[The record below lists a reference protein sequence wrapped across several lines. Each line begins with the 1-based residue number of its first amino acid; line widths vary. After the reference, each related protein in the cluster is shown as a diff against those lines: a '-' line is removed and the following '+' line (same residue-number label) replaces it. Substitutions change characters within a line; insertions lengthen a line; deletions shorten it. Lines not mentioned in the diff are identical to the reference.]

1 MFASLLCNLKESRLV
16 AFQSDSTHRSIS
28 LLTTTNPRPKLYS
41 TALRPTHAL
50 LQTLDSGS
58 VPSESALGDFSQW
71 LRKNGAV
78 GSSPPPVKPSFVP
91 EGLGLVAQR
100 DLPRNEVVV
109 EVPKK
114 LWIDADTVA
123 ASAIGRVCGGLKPW
137 VAISLFLLREK
148 AMGDASPWRPYL
160 DILPRQTDSTI
171 FCAGRKRSF
180 WRYKINHSDAITSG
194 DPSWEIKGKGL
205 FSRELIFSLRTPV
218 PVKSGEQVYI
228 QFDLSKSNAELA
240 LDYGFIESRSDR
252 QAYTLTLEISESD
265 PFYGDKLDI
274 AESNGLGETAYFD
287 IVLGGSL
294 PPQMLPYLRLVA
306 LGGTDAFLLES
317 IFRNS
322 VWGHLELPVSRANEE
337 TICRVVRYACKS
349 ALSSYR
355 TTIQEDEEL
364 INGGNL
370 DRRLRIA
377 VGVRAGEKKLTQLHA
392 QLLLNGF
399 SQKCFLLTKLLS
411 FCIASGDVSH
421 AATAF
426 SLVDHPSTTLSNQM
440 LRALSLSPTPLNCLL
455 FYNQMLQ
462 RRETFKPNGFT
473 YAFLFSACA
482 RANSSLLCQ
491 GEQLHARIVS
501 AGFGSNVYV
510 QTNLINMYA
519 TATAAAGGTREEAIA
534 RARKVFDD
542 MPQRSIVSWN
552 SMLAVYLQLG
562 SCTQLPNSS
571 ARCLRGMPC
580 RGPP

>member
-1 MFASLLCNLKESRLV
+1 MLSVIHVTNGHALKIHRSSRTHFPAGVATMALHHLLLTPPHPFSFSPPLLPLLTP
-16 AFQSDSTHRSIS
+16 FSSSTHRSIS

-171 FCAGRKRSF
+171 FWSEEELLEIQGTQLLSTTIGVKEYVKSEFDQVEDAIIV
-180 WRYKINHSDAITSG
+180 RYKDLFPSTITFLDFLWAFGILRSRAFPRLRGENLALIPLADLINHSDAITSG

-377 VGVRAGEKKLTQLHA
+377 VGVRAGEKKVLNQIEDIFRERELELDGLEYYQERRLKDLGLT
-392 QLLLNGF
+392 G
-399 SQKCFLLTKLLS
+399 
-411 FCIASGDVSH
+411 
-421 AATAF
+421 
-426 SLVDHPSTTLSNQM
+426 
-440 LRALSLSPTPLNCLL
+440 
-455 FYNQMLQ
+455 
-462 RRETFKPNGFT
+462 E
-473 YAFLFSACA
+473 
-482 RANSSLLCQ
+482 Q
-491 GEQLHARIVS
+491 GEIIFWESR
-501 AGFGSNVYV
+501 
-510 QTNLINMYA
+510 
-519 TATAAAGGTREEAIA
+519 
-534 RARKVFDD
+534 
-542 MPQRSIVSWN
+542 
-552 SMLAVYLQLG
+552 
-562 SCTQLPNSS
+562 
-571 ARCLRGMPC
+571 
-580 RGPP
+580 